1 MIMEEEYV
9 FICPKCGQTGSCHPH
24 NAVVNCRFCQTQL
37 IETPLSLKE
46 GADSIRNGTFEIVE
60 RKLFKQYVKDNP
72 LYDPDEAELSRAKKE
87 NNRRRSEAQYAAKR
101 AAEEAKQPH
110 CPICNSTNVERIGAV
125 RKGVSIA
132 VLGLFSGDIGK
143 TMVCN
148 NCGYKF

>member
-1 MIMEEEYV
+1 MIVDKKYV
-9 FICPKCGQTGSCHPH
+9 YICPKCGQPGSCYPH
-24 NAVVNCRFCQTQL
+24 DAVVNCRFCQTQL
-37 IETPLSLKE
+37 IETTLSLE
-46 GADSIRNGTFEIVE
+46 DSVEAMRNGTIEIID
-60 RKLFKQYVKDNP
+60 RKLFEQYVKDNP
-72 LYDPDEAELSRAKKE
+72 LYDSDEAELSEAKKE
-87 NNRRRSEAQYAAKR
+87 NDGKRLEAQYTAERTAK
-101 AAEEAKQPH
+101 EANKPH

>member
-1 MIMEEEYV
+1 MSEEYV
-9 FICPKCGQTGSCHPH
+9 FICPKCGQTGSCHQH

-72 LYDPDEAELSRAKKE
+72 LYDPNEAELSRLKKE
-87 NNRRRSEAQYAAKR
+87 TNKIANEMRYAAER
-101 AAEEAKQPH
+101 AVKEANKPH
-110 CPICNSTNVERIGAV
+110 CPVCNSTNVKRIGAV